1 MVFHPPSLASETLAH
16 IGSFPIRNSMVM
28 AWLAMLV
35 LIVCGLVYKAKAKK
49 EGAPKGFVNLVEML
63 VGGLYDFFF
72 GIVQDHPR
80 TKKFFP
86 IVATLFLF
94 VITSNWMGIL
104 PGVGSIGLYV
114 AKEEEAAI
122 VETVEKSVELEK
134 AEVVS
139 KVAVTEEK
147 VEAISEKVAAEEAE
161 NTAAAEA
168 VEKSESAE
176 HEEEEVKR
184 DAEGRELELIHIFRT
199 GYADVNMTLALAL
212 ISVLSTMFFG
222 MRLLGFGGYWGKFF
236 VNPFKDAIGTFVGLL
251 ELISEFAKLI
261 SFSFRLFGN
270 IFAGE
275 VLLVVISFLA
285 PFIAPLPFYGLEIFV
300 GFVQAL
306 VFSLLTTVFMK
317 LASDSHH

>member
-1 MVFHPPSLASETLAH
+1 
-16 IGSFPIRNSMVM
+16 MVM

-35 LIVCGLVYKAKAKK
+35 LITVAFVFKAKYKK
-49 EGAPKGFVNLVEML
+49 DSAPKGFVNLVEML
-63 VGGLYDFFF
+63 VGGLYDFFH

-114 AKEEEAAI
+114 PKEEEAAI
-122 VETVEKSVELEK
+122 VETIDTHAENVEV
-134 AEVVS
+134 
-139 KVAVTEEK
+139 
-147 VEAISEKVAAEEAE
+147 ISEKVPSEDSHAVTEKAETAE
-161 NTAAAEA
+161 NA
-168 VEKSESAE
+168 VEHKAE
-176 HEEEEVKR
+176 TAHEEEVKR
-184 DAEGRELELIHIFRT
+184 DAEGHELELIHIFRT

-317 LASDSHH
+317 LASDHH